1 MMNLMKK
8 TAIGAMGISL
18 FSLCGMVS
26 ADFPSAREG
35 ISLGYWEEQQP
46 YVTEITNKMIKFT
59 SPILTDAGD
68 DKYVRYLFYYSPN
81 LLLKENESDAQR
93 IVLPRITDAND
104 TKFDFEFPGTEEGID
119 LTQDY
124 YGYFVP
130 IDSFDLAGTES
141 KMFCFN
147 LERGEYK
154 EGDDCYTFKKE
165 PDPEPVE
172 QEEII
177 SHNSS
182 SVVDMSMANISHT
195 LDGNVVTFRWTA
207 LEGSDKV
214 DIFSITDTSNGKH
227 KVGSPKM
234 TDELFSYTLPEEWEY
249 VFEFRPSDGGK
260 EIRYTINYKKP
271 EDKEKKVEK
280 VTIKTPTGP
289 AETIFVVL
297 ALSVIGYLAY
307 RKFAKN

>member
-26 ADFPSAREG
+26 ADFPSARDGMEF
-35 ISLGYWEEQQP
+35 GYWEEQQP
-46 YVTEITNKMIKFT
+46 SVTEITNTMIKFN
-59 SPILTDAGD
+59 SPILKDASD
-68 DKYVRYLFYYSPN
+68 DKYVRYLFYYSPT
-81 LLLKENESDAQR
+81 LLLKENESDAKKAS
-93 IVLPRITDAND
+93 ISIMDAND
-104 TKFDFEFPGTEEGID
+104 TSFDFEFPWKEEGVD
-119 LTQDY
+119 LSQDY

-130 IDSFDLAGTES
+130 ISLWDAAGTES

-165 PDPEPVE
+165 PEPVE

-195 LDGNVVTFRWTA
+195 LDGKVVTFKWTA
-207 LEGSDKV
+207 LEGSDRV
-214 DIFSITDTSNGKH
+214 EIFSITGTANEKH

-280 VTIKTPTGP
+280 VTIKTATGP